1 MTPPWRVSARAVR
14 LPQRPHRSSASVAGR
29 NQHQRADFF
38 TVVSP
43 HRHTMPNDSSFI
55 QTPPGDIAGW
65 LTALEARDIPVFE
78 ATMQAIADASAVEDV
93 TDAHGLADLLTDD
106 PLMTLKLLRHVGELR
121 RGRQGSDVETV
132 TAALVMIGIPP
143 FFRAFGH
150 QFSVQT
156 RLQHSSEALQGLL
169 AVRRR
174 AHRAARFS
182 LGFAV
187 HRMDH
192 DAAVLHEAALLHD
205 FVEMLLWVHAPA
217 LALEIA
223 RRQRHEPQ
231 LRSQQVQREL
241 LNVSLAELEQA
252 LMKRWR
258 LPELLVSSTSDEV
271 SPSPQVRNVQ
281 LAVRVSRHSAL
292 GWDNPALPDD
302 VDAVAALLNLRT
314 TAALQ
319 LLQALDHTDT
329 DIG

>member
-1 MTPPWRVSARAVR
+1 
-14 LPQRPHRSSASVAGR
+14 
-29 NQHQRADFF
+29 
-38 TVVSP
+38 
-43 HRHTMPNDSSFI
+43 MPNDPSFI

-65 LTALEARDIPVFE
+65 LTAFEARDIPVFE
-78 ATMQAIADASAVEDV
+78 STVLAIADAREVEDV
-93 TDAHGLADLLTDD
+93 TDAHSLAELLTDD
-106 PLMTLKLLRHVGELR
+106 TLMTLKLLRHVGELR

-143 FFRAFGH
+143 FFRAFAD
-150 QFSVQT
+150 QVSVQT
-156 RLQHSSEALQGLL
+156 RLQHSPEALQGLMN
-169 AVRRR
+169 VRRR

-217 LALEIA
+217 LALDIA
-223 RRQRHEPQ
+223 QRQRHEPQ
-231 LRSQQVQREL
+231 LRSQQVQRAL
-241 LNVSLAELEQA
+241 LNVTLAELEQA

-258 LPELLVSSTSDEV
+258 LPELLVSSTCDEV

-302 VDAVAALLNLRT
+302 VDAVAALLNLRS
-314 TAALQ
+314 TAAWQ
-319 LLQALDHTDT
+319 LLQELDETETDA
-329 DIG
+329 G

>member
-1 MTPPWRVSARAVR
+1 MS
-14 LPQRPHRSSASVAGR
+14 
-29 NQHQRADFF
+29 
-38 TVVSP
+38 
-43 HRHTMPNDSSFI
+43 NDPSFI
-55 QTPPGDIAGW
+55 QTPPADIAGW
-65 LTALEARDIPVFE
+65 LTAFEARDIPVFE
-78 ATMQAIADASAVEDV
+78 STVLAIADAREHEDFI
-93 TDAHGLADLLTDD
+93 DAHSLAELLTDD
-106 PLMTLKLLRHVGELR
+106 PLMTLKLLRHVGNLR
-121 RGRQGSDVETV
+121 RGRQQGSDVETV

-143 FFRAFGH
+143 FFRAFAD
-150 QFSVQT
+150 QVSVQT
-156 RLQHSSEALQGLL
+156 RLQHSPEALQGLL

-192 DAAVLHEAALLHD
+192 DAAVLNEAALLHD

-217 LALEIA
+217 LALELA
-223 RRQRHEPQ
+223 QRQRQEPH

-241 LNVSLAELEQA
+241 LNVSLADLEQA

-258 LPELLVSSTSDEV
+258 LPELLVSSTCDEI

-302 VDAVAALLNLRT
+302 LDAVAALLNLRSK
-314 TAALQ
+314 AVSQ
-319 LLQALDHTDT
+319 LLHDIDDSDADT
-329 DIG
+329 C